1 MYKVCSLVPMKGNS
15 ERVKNKNLKN
25 FSGRPLYHA
34 ICLELLKSKYIH
46 KIVIN
51 TDSENIKEDISN
63 NFPNIEIIN
72 RPDFLLG
79 DFVPMNSIIEYDLQ
93 KIDSEYFIQTHSTN
107 PLLKAETID
116 LGIEKFFEMQ
126 SVNDS
131 VFSVTKL
138 QTRLYKKDGSPL
150 NHNPK
155 ELLRT
160 QDLEPL
166 FEENSCFY
174 IFSKNSFYN
183 SGNKRIGSK
192 PYLFEIS
199 KIEAVDIDEPDD
211 FIVAESLYNNLRK
224 KDRDI

>member
-1 MYKVCSLVPMKGNS
+1 MKGNS

-211 FIVAESLYNNLRK
+211 FIVAESLYNYLRK

>member
-211 FIVAESLYNNLRK
+211 FIVAESLYNYLRK

>member
-1 MYKVCSLVPMKGNS
+1 MKGNS